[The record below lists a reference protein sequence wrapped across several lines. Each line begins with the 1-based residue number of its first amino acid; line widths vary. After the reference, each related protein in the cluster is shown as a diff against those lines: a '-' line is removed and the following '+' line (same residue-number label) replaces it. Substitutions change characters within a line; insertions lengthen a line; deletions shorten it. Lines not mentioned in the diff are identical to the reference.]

1 MLLCKL
7 ENQNQFNLN
16 TDCRLSRW
24 LAGGGVVE
32 GRHLCWLLLVM
43 EMTLQL
49 GEESRLS
56 QSQGQTQGQRWC
68 KHCVDLQSAVRGM
81 TQHSTFI
88 HF

>member
-16 TDCRLSRW
+16 TDCALSRW

-32 GRHLCWLLLVM
+32 GRHLCCLLLVM

-56 QSQGQTQGQRWC
+56 QSQGQTRVSGDGLNSVQISSLLLGQ
-68 KHCVDLQSAVRGM
+68 
-81 TQHSTFI
+81 
-88 HF
+88 

>member
-16 TDCRLSRW
+16 TDCALSRW

-32 GRHLCWLLLVM
+32 GRHLCCLLLVM

-49 GEESRLS
+49 VKSLLASLS
-56 QSQGQTQGQRWC
+56 HKDRRRVSGDGVNSVEISSPLLGQ
-68 KHCVDLQSAVRGM
+68 
-81 TQHSTFI
+81 
-88 HF
+88 

>member
-16 TDCRLSRW
+16 SDCALSRW

-32 GRHLCWLLLVM
+32 GRHLCCLLLVM

-49 GEESRLS
+49 VKSLHASLS
-56 QSQGQTQGQRWC
+56 HKDRRRVSGDGDG
-68 KHCVDLQSAVRGM
+68 VNSV
-81 TQHSTFI
+81 
-88 HF
+88 

>member
-16 TDCRLSRW
+16 ADCPLSRW

-32 GRHLCWLLLVM
+32 GRHLWCLLLVM

-56 QSQGQTQGQRWC
+56 VTRTDAGS
-68 KHCVDLQSAVRGM
+68 VVM
-81 TQHSTFI
+81 V
-88 HF
+88 

>member
-16 TDCRLSRW
+16 TDCPLSRW

-32 GRHLCWLLLVM
+32 GRHLWCLLLVM

-49 GEESRLS
+49 GEESPRLS
-56 QSQGQTQGQRWC
+56 QSQGQTRGQR
-68 KHCVDLQSAVRGM
+68 
-81 TQHSTFI
+81 
-88 HF
+88 

>member
-16 TDCRLSRW
+16 SDCALSRW

-32 GRHLCWLLLVM
+32 GRHLCCLLLVM

-49 GEESRLS
+49 AEESRLS
-56 QSQGQTQGQRWC
+56 QSQGQTQGQR
-68 KHCVDLQSAVRGM
+68 
-81 TQHSTFI
+81 
-88 HF
+88 

>member
-16 TDCRLSRW
+16 ADCALSRW

-32 GRHLCWLLLVM
+32 GRHLWCLLLVM

-49 GEESRLS
+49 VKSLLASHSHKDRRRVSGDGVNSVEISSPLL
-56 QSQGQTQGQRWC
+56 GQ
-68 KHCVDLQSAVRGM
+68 
-81 TQHSTFI
+81 
-88 HF
+88 

>member
-16 TDCRLSRW
+16 ADCALSRW

-32 GRHLCWLLLVM
+32 GRHLCCLLLVM

-49 GEESRLS
+49 GEESPRLS
-56 QSQGQTQGQRWC
+56 QSQGQTQGQR
-68 KHCVDLQSAVRGM
+68 
-81 TQHSTFI
+81 
-88 HF
+88 

>member
-16 TDCRLSRW
+16 TDCALSLSRW
-24 LAGGGVVE
+24 LAEGGVVE
-32 GRHLCWLLLVM
+32 GRHLWCLLLVM

-56 QSQGQTQGQRWC
+56 QSQGQTQGQR
-68 KHCVDLQSAVRGM
+68 
-81 TQHSTFI
+81 
-88 HF
+88 

>member
-16 TDCRLSRW
+16 TDCPLSRW

-32 GRHLCWLLLVM
+32 GRHLCCLLLVM

-49 GEESRLS
+49 VKSLAPYSHKDRRRVGGDGVNSVEI
-56 QSQGQTQGQRWC
+56 
-68 KHCVDLQSAVRGM
+68 SAFRAM

-88 HF
+88 HV